1 MKNLRQGISMFIVTI
16 DSGTTNT
23 RVRVWQDNA
32 LAADVS
38 EPVGMRDT
46 AVTGNRAALIAAI
59 KKALA
64 QALMLA
70 GSQTSDRCVIVAS
83 GMITAEAGLFPL
95 PHLSTPVSLEQLAR
109 SAVAHRIPEIS
120 FQPIWFIPGVKN
132 AVTPVNIGNLDA
144 MDVMRGEEVETF
156 GLLAQNPVAGPALIV
171 LPGSHTKFVVVDKHQ
186 QIASCATTMAGELL
200 DVLTHHTLLANSLD
214 GQFVTVLDGEYLLK
228 GAASC
233 SRVGFARSCF
243 SVRLLDLFLNASHD
257 QKASYLLGA
266 TLCSDI
272 QALKNSQALAMTPDM
287 PVVISGKAILQEAL
301 AMLISTDPFFTGGVV
316 RVDEDPERPLSGIGA
331 LAVMEKILSFAAGQ
345 DVLHSAPLSQEN

>member
-1 MKNLRQGISMFIVTI
+1 MFIVTI

-23 RVRVWQDNA
+23 RVRVWQGKA

-46 AVTGNRAALIAAI
+46 AVTGNRAALTAAI

-70 GSQTSDRCVIVAS
+70 GSQATDRCAIVAS
-83 GMITAEAGLFPL
+83 GMLTAESGLFPL

-109 SAVAHRIPEIS
+109 NAVAHRIPEIS
-120 FQPIWFIPGVKN
+120 SQPIWFIPGVKN
-132 AVTPVNIGNLDA
+132 VVTSLNIGNLDA

-156 GLLAQNPVAGPALIV
+156 GLLAQTAIVGPALIV
-171 LPGSHTKFVVVDKHQ
+171 LPGSHSKFVLVDKHQ
-186 QIASCATTMAGELL
+186 QIVSCATTMAGELL

-214 GQFVTVLDGEYLLK
+214 GQFVTALDGEYLLR

-233 SRVGFARSCF
+233 RRVGFARSCF
-243 SVRLLDLFLNASHD
+243 SVRLLDLFLSASHD

-272 QALKNSQALAMTPDM
+272 QAIKNSQALAMTPEM
-287 PVVISGKAILQEAL
+287 PVVISGKAILKQAL
-301 AMLISTDPFFTGGVV
+301 ALLISADPFFTGGVV
-316 RVDEDPERPLSGIGA
+316 RVDEDPVRPLSGIGA

-345 DVLHSAPLSQEN
+345 DAPHSAVISQEG